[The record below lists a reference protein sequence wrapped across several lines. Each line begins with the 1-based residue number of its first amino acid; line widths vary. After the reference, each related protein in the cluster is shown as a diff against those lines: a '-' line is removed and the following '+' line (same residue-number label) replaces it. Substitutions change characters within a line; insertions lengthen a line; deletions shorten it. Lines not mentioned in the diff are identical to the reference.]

1 MTNCWPVNNC
11 LLGLVVLSANF
22 QLPGTLHLHLFFF
35 FYLIFFLFIY
45 FFFFKASMSLFP
57 LSWRIRNFFCHTCWS
72 LPVPKPPLESQVLQ
86 SLLNWQW
93 SRFFVNILR
102 WNINKIKNEQHL
114 KQQILH
120 VADHFLRP
128 TFKKICANYS
138 KSYLIFSLWEKL
150 PDFLLTNETWMLPYR
165 SLF

>member
-1 MTNCWPVNNC
+1 MQISNYPVPC
-11 LLGLVVLSANF
+11 IYIC
-22 QLPGTLHLHLFFF
+22 FFF
-35 FYLIFFLFIY
+35 FLSY
-45 FFFFKASMSLFP
+45 FFFNLFISFFFKVSMSLFP

-72 LPVPKPPLESQVLQ
+72 LPVPKPPLESQVLK

-128 TFKKICANYS
+128 TFKKNMRKLLQQVLFNFLFMVKTSWLSSNQWDLDVTLSFFVLIW
-138 KSYLIFSLWEKL
+138 YL
-150 PDFLLTNETWMLPYR
+150 
-165 SLF
+165 